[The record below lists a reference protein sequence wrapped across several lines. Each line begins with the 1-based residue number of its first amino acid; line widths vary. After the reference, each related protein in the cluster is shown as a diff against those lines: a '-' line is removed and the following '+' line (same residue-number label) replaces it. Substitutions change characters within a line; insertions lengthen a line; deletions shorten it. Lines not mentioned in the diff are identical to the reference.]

1 MTVRLFFATDVHGSE
16 VCWRKFINSAAH
28 YEADVLI
35 LGGDMTGKAIVPIVQ
50 TAPEHWRYHML
61 DITHELEGAD
71 ELAKGER
78 LIKDHGYYPVTLTPE
93 ERDEY
98 TSDEDKLEEL
108 FHEQMRKTVEQW
120 VEWADAKLEGSKTQ
134 CIVCPGNDDRE
145 DIDEILATSKHIIV
159 GEGNVLDLPEGYQL
173 ASSGWTNLTPWDTPR
188 EEDEPKLKERIL
200 NIVKQAT
207 VAPERL
213 VLGLHAPPYDTQLD
227 VAPKIDWETLTVQGQ
242 DSAHVG
248 SSAVREVIEEVQPI
262 LSLHGHIHE
271 SRAAVRIGRT
281 LAVNP
286 GSSYTEGMVAGCRGR
301 PRWQEEAQALQA
313 DVRVR
318 ASGGQ

>member
-1 MTVRLFFATDVHGSE
+1 
-16 VCWRKFINSAAH
+16 
-28 YEADVLI
+28 
-35 LGGDMTGKAIVPIVQ
+35 VQ
-50 TAPEHWRYHML
+50 TGPEQWRYHML
-61 DITHELEGAD
+61 DITHDLNGAD
-71 ELAKGER
+71 DLAKAER
-78 LIKDHGYYPVTLTPE
+78 LIKDHGYYPVALTPE
-93 ERDEY
+93 EREEY

-120 VEWADAKLEGSKTQ
+120 VEWADAKLEGSRIQ
-134 CIVCPGNDDRE
+134 AIVCPGNDDRW
-145 DIDEILATSKHIIV
+145 DIDEILKTSKHLLV

-188 EEDEPKLKERIL
+188 EEDEPKLKERIMG
-200 NIVKQAT
+200 IVKQAT
-207 VAPERL
+207 VPPERL

-248 SSAVREVIEEVQPI
+248 STAVKEVIEEVQPI

-281 LAVNP
+281 LAINP
-286 GSSYTEGMVAGCRGR
+286 GSSYTEGMVAGCVVDLDGKKKLKRYR
-301 PRWQEEAQALQA
+301 LT
-313 DVRVR
+313 
-318 ASGGQ
+318 SG